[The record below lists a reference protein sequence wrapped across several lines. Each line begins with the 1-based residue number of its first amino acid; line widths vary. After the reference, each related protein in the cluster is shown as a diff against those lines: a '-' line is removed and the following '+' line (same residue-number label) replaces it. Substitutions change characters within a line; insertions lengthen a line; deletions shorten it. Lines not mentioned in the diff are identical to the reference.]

1 MNERPIN
8 SGTLIALKYWKYQ
21 EQFKEFIINA
31 QSQLPP
37 KVREAL
43 ENQLTREASKKILQ
57 NQIDWNTPEAKTA
70 LLLAPDGY
78 DDVLRDRYVY
88 DLIANSNLPERLKGI
103 LSALQNSTDNTK
115 EILHQRYSS
124 DLIANAILPESMKD
138 ALSEI
143 SGTDNIKNLL
153 PQVITLL
160 NLPEYMR
167 DTLLASD
174 IPDEFLFS
182 WNAETFSN
190 TESLLQQMEQFII
203 QFSEKLDVH
212 KRVLTEELDKL
223 EDWVQQM
230 EQSRSSHDANASSE
244 SGASSF
250 TPPTSGD
257 SDATSDG
264 ELAEGDEEGSDPF
277 NEVSPQEGE
286 TGQDETEIYHS
297 KEGYMRHPSIVI
309 PPLAHLSGV
318 QLKKLDLVS
327 SLFPNIPPEAVME
340 QLMLQS
346 SEQSTHPGLAAIR
359 DSYPRPIRQ
368 NFEELVRDLNDDQ
381 ISSEDFQTRFE
392 TFQTHLEEDPLYREI
407 LEAIMTRPDIE
418 TGYVEAQESFNRLIE
433 RLRDEHPELM
443 NEVEEY
449 RAFIDELD
457 GVFNP
462 PQSEA
467 ATDATGTT
475 GALETSDAGV
485 IVAKVSNIMQ
495 TTAMRMF
502 GHVQSEAATDAAG
515 TTEALEIP
523 PAEVTVAQEVS
534 NIVQTDTQ
542 GMFEHASAFGH
553 TSILARIIWRN
564 LKHLQ
569 DFYKGVGKLR
579 NDVEALNQKYAD
591 GEITREDYE
600 LGVDEAVR
608 GLEELFRE
616 RVSKPLD
623 AIYPNWASKV
633 LGIKE
638 ENRPGEDNALP
649 ANSEPSGEELA
660 QELIE
665 HIADGDFYFAAAV
678 DYIVPSMTEPQLDT
692 FLTEIRNRVSTEES
706 RYEEPPEKN
715 ALKEKLDT
723 WGESDGEKD
732 PPAKP
737 IEDPVQRAAERGEAL
752 PNLGRHDQ
760 NGALNNPKTLPE
772 KENSV
777 ERTPKAEAVASAY
790 ENDPV
795 KVTPGNNDLTSNNS
809 QKPIESESTS
819 SDDDS
824 SDHTELM

>member
-1 MNERPIN
+1 M
-8 SGTLIALKYWKYQ
+8 
-21 EQFKEFIINA
+21 
-31 QSQLPP
+31 
-37 KVREAL
+37 
-43 ENQLTREASKKILQ
+43 
-57 NQIDWNTPEAKTA
+57 
-70 LLLAPDGY
+70 
-78 DDVLRDRYVY
+78 
-88 DLIANSNLPERLKGI
+88 
-103 LSALQNSTDNTK
+103 
-115 EILHQRYSS
+115 
-124 DLIANAILPESMKD
+124 
-138 ALSEI
+138 SEI

-212 KRVLTEELDKL
+212 QRVLTEELDKL

-250 TPPTSGD
+250 TTPTSGD

-264 ELAEGDEEGSDPF
+264 ELAEGDEVVIELF

-309 PPLAHLSGV
+309 PPLAHLSGE

-327 SLFPNIPPEAVME
+327 SLFPNIPPETVME

-346 SEQSTHPGLAAIR
+346 SEQITHPGLAAIR

-392 TFQTHLEEDPLYREI
+392 NVQTHLEENPLYREI

-418 TGYVEAQESFNRLIE
+418 TRYVEAQESFNQLIE
-433 RLRDEHPELM
+433 RLRDQHPELV

-449 RAFIDELD
+449 RTVIDGTLPSLD
-457 GVFNP
+457 DVLNTL
-462 PQSEA
+462 QSEV
-467 ATDATGTT
+467 
-475 GALETSDAGV
+475 EM
-485 IVAKVSNIMQ
+485 N
-495 TTAMRMF
+495 
-502 GHVQSEAATDAAG
+502 AAG
-515 TTEALEIP
+515 TTEAFEIP
-523 PAEVTVAQEVS
+523 PAEVIVAQEVS

-638 ENRPGEDNALP
+638 ENLPGEDNVLS

-660 QELIE
+660 QEFIE

-678 DYIVPSMTEPQLDT
+678 DYIVPSMTEPQLDA
-692 FLTEIRNRVSTEES
+692 FLTEIRNSEVQGGMETGAGGSLTFNDVNNEKIEVSEQRAEAMKGLKIYGETPETDGPTEDVRGS
-706 RYEEPPEKN
+706 GKLINARALLEEIKSHGYQVTPGDIEPDPIDPALLGSAPIIDPDPIEPTPPGMDEGN
-715 ALKEKLDT
+715 GA
-723 WGESDGEKD
+723 
-732 PPAKP
+732 
-737 IEDPVQRAAERGEAL
+737 EDPV
-752 PNLGRHDQ
+752 
-760 NGALNNPKTLPE
+760 
-772 KENSV
+772 V
-777 ERTPKAEAVASAY
+777 
-790 ENDPV
+790 
-795 KVTPGNNDLTSNNS
+795 
-809 QKPIESESTS
+809 
-819 SDDDS
+819 
-824 SDHTELM
+824 

>member
-340 QLMLQS
+340 QLMLPS
-346 SEQSTHPGLAAIR
+346 SEQSTNPGLAAIR
-359 DSYPRPIRQ
+359 ESYPGPIRQ

-475 GALETSDAGV
+475 GALETPDVEV
-485 IVAKVSNIMQ
+485 I
-495 TTAMRMF
+495 
-502 GHVQSEAATDAAG
+502 G
-515 TTEALEIP
+515 
-523 PAEVTVAQEVS
+523 AQEVS
-534 NIVQTDTQ
+534 NMVQT
-542 GMFEHASAFGH
+542 ASALSGM
-553 TSILARIIWRN
+553 SILARIIWRN